1 MYETPSSAGVNWRR
15 RVVVVVS
22 EMAQEEKHKILL
34 VEDDQDTQVAL
45 AMLFEMEGFE
55 VVTAAD
61 GEEAYLRA
69 VAESPDL
76 IVTDINMP
84 RVNGLDLIRLVRSDG
99 RIEGIPIVAVSA
111 VERQYLNRAMELGAI
126 AVAQK
131 PIEFDQF
138 LSMIAHL
145 VSARHLRSRGHT
157 QVERRRSRS
166 RNSGPA
172 KH

>member
-1 MYETPSSAGVNWRR
+1 MG
-15 RVVVVVS
+15 
-22 EMAQEEKHKILL
+22 QEVKNKILL
-34 VEDDQDTQVAL
+34 VEDDEDTQVAL
-45 AMLFEMEGFE
+45 AMLFELEGFD
-55 VVTAAD
+55 VITAAD

-69 VAESPDL
+69 VAEHPDL

-84 RVNGLDLIRLVRSDG
+84 KVNGLDLIRLVRSDG

-111 VERQYLNRAMELGAI
+111 VEKQYLNRAIELGAI

-131 PIEFDQF
+131 PIEFDHF
-138 LSMIAHL
+138 LSLIARL

-157 QVERRRSRS
+157 QVERRRSQS
-166 RNSGPA
+166 RNAKGPA